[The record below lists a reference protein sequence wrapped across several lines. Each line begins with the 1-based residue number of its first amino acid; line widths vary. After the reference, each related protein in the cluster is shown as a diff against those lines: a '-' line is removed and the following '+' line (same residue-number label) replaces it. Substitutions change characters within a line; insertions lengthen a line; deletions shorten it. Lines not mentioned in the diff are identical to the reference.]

1 MERNEKLRVFFQNG
15 STIIDTVPESEIEIV
30 VDYYNPYTRPID
42 VIATFDSPNLIK
54 LHRETLKL
62 DNIPPRKNLMESIR
76 FNTPTKFDMI
86 SIRVTV
92 EEKAGV
98 LFQQTRGE
106 PQIVTLTIR
115 LQRQKTIETV
125 RSPEVDTHLEK
136 IAEIGQPIIVSLE
149 SEEMMG
155 IIPIVGDLS
164 TNPSI
169 AFVMP
174 TTAGIPIQWTLDEKG
189 LNSLIQNA
197 QEAVDVLEKVSE
209 DQNTLRF
216 FIDKFREH
224 FTKQGAKVD
233 TVGDIHLKVE
243 PAPVYTYYATQV
255 SPSEDNI
262 VEEKIESIVAQA
274 KENGWFVTVITT
286 KIDQSLI
293 DIAKNHAI
301 PVVNVFNGLIIKG
314 TWATDPNLT
323 AFIEGKLG
331 LKMQVYNELEPNQ
344 DTYSTNI
351 FKNKLSEML

>member
-30 VDYYNPYTRPID
+30 VDYYNPYSRPID
-42 VIATFDSPNLIK
+42 VIATFDSPNLLK
-54 LHRETLKL
+54 LHRESLKL

-76 FNTPTKFDMI
+76 FNTPTKFDI
-86 SIRVTV
+86 INIRVTV

-106 PQIVTLTIR
+106 PQTVTLTIR

-125 RSPEVDTHLEK
+125 RSPEIDQHLEE
-136 IAEIGQPIIVSLE
+136 IAKIGQPIIVSLD
-149 SEEMMG
+149 SDEMVN
-155 IIPIVGDLS
+155 IIPIVGDLRS
-164 TNPSI
+164 NPTI
-169 AFVMP
+169 AFIMP
-174 TTAGIPIQWTLDEKG
+174 TTAGIPIQWTLDEKA

-224 FTKQGAKVD
+224 FVRQGAKVE

-255 SPSEDNI
+255 SPSEDSI
-262 VEEKIESIVAQA
+262 VGEKIESIVSEA
-274 KENGWFVTVITT
+274 KENGWFFTVVTT
-286 KIDQSLI
+286 KVDPSLVE
-293 DIAKNHAI
+293 IAKKHAI

-331 LKMQVYNELEPNQ
+331 LNMTVYDEVEVTPGK
-344 DTYSTNI
+344 YSANT
-351 FKNKLSEML
+351 FKERLSELV

>member
-15 STIIDTVPESEIEIV
+15 STIIDTIPESELEIV
-30 VDYYNPYTRPID
+30 VDYYNPYSRPID
-42 VIATFDSPNLIK
+42 VIAIFDSPNLLK

-76 FNTPTKFDMI
+76 FNTPTKFDI
-86 SIRVTV
+86 INIRVTV

-106 PQIVTLTIR
+106 PQTVLLTIR

-125 RSPEVDTHLEK
+125 RSPEIDKHLEE
-136 IAEIGQPIIVSLE
+136 IAKIGQPIIVSLD
-149 SEEMMG
+149 SDEMVN

-164 TNPSI
+164 SNPSI

-174 TTAGIPIQWTLDEKG
+174 TTVGIPVQWTLDEKA
-189 LNSLIQNA
+189 LNILIQNA

-216 FIDKFREH
+216 FIDKFKEH
-224 FTKQGAKVD
+224 FVRQGAKVEPI
-233 TVGDIHLKVE
+233 GDIHLKVE

-255 SPSEDNI
+255 SPDEDA
-262 VEEKIESIVAQA
+262 VVGEKIESIVSEA
-274 KENGWFVTVITT
+274 KNNGWFFTVVTT
-286 KIDQSLI
+286 KVDPSLVE
-293 DIAKNHAI
+293 IAKKNAI
-301 PVVNVFNGLIIKG
+301 PVVNVFNGVIIKG
-314 TWATDPNLT
+314 TWATDPNIT

-331 LKMQVYNELEPNQ
+331 LKMTVYDEVEGSPSA
-344 DTYSTNI
+344 YSANT
-351 FKNKLSEML
+351 FKEKLSELV

>member
-15 STIIDTVPESEIEIV
+15 STIIDTVPESELEIV
-30 VDYYNPYTRPID
+30 VDYYNPHSRPID
-42 VIATFDSPNLIK
+42 VIATFDSPNLLK
-54 LHRETLKL
+54 LHRQTLKL
-62 DNIPPRKNLMESIR
+62 DNVPPRKNLSESIR
-76 FNTPTKFDMI
+76 FNTPTKFDI
-86 SIRVTV
+86 ITILVNI

-106 PQIVTLTIR
+106 PQQATLTIR
-115 LQRQKTIETV
+115 LQRQKTVETV
-125 RSPEVDTHLEK
+125 RSPEVDGHLEE
-136 IAEIGQPIIVSLE
+136 IAKIGQPIIVSLDN
-149 SEEMMG
+149 EEIVG

-174 TTAGIPIQWTLDEKG
+174 TTTGIPIQWTLDEKA
-189 LNSLIQNA
+189 LNTLIQNA
-197 QEAVDVLEKVSE
+197 QEAVVVLEKVSE

-224 FTKQGAKVD
+224 FTKQGAKVEA
-233 TVGDIHLKVE
+233 VGDIHLKVG

-255 SPSEDNI
+255 SPSED
-262 VEEKIESIVAQA
+262 SIVGDKIDSIVKQA

-286 KIDQSLI
+286 KIDQALI
-293 DIAKNHAI
+293 DLAKNHAI
-301 PVVNVFNGLIIKG
+301 PVVNIFNGLIIKG

-331 LKMQVYNELEPNQ
+331 LKMQIYNELEPNL
-344 DTYSTNI
+344 DTYSTNM
-351 FKNKLSEML
+351 FKDKLSETQ